1 MSVPFARKVIR
12 RLRHNPQPVDDS
24 LASDRS
30 SEPVVEEPLSV
41 GSEELHIA
49 RGTKVHALPQ
59 SCLSVC
65 VHPIEIDSRR
75 LRVTRSCGRRMA

>member
-12 RLRHNPQPVDDS
+12 RLMHTPPVDDS

-30 SEPVVEEPLSV
+30 SEVVEEPLSI

-49 RGTKVHALPQ
+49 CGTKVHVLPQ
-59 SCLSVC
+59 SWLSVC
-65 VHPIEIDSRR
+65 VHLIEIDSRR
-75 LRVTRSCGRRMA
+75 LRVTRSCGRRMV